1 MKSKINFVFLTHY
14 YFPMNLNKHVRKPEY
29 FDKLIEHR
37 TDAFFVVDEHG
48 FVLYASPTVNKL
60 FGFDPETLIGKSAL
74 EYIHP
79 DDHHAARLR
88 QSVLLVYPGNR
99 VTADYRIRNVHNEFV
114 WMECIFN
121 NMINISQVN
130 GVMVQMREISERKS
144 FELQLEES
152 EERFRI
158 FMNNAPGA
166 AWIRDEHGKYVFMN
180 EAFQQMTNRKMADLI
195 GKTYDAIFPDKAEN
209 IRDTDKL
216 CLDYGKSVEYLDR
229 LSSSDGIERDW
240 VIHKFP
246 LPQSNGKVF
255 IGAFAFDYTKILRA
269 DQSIRESESRFRHI
283 FDHSPDALF
292 IEDENGVIL
301 EANAKAGDLQGVP
314 VSSLIGA
321 NMLDLVPENRKA
333 EIKDIHSKF
342 YSGQISKYSAC
353 VWMKDGK
360 EIPVDLRASFIQ
372 HKGKKALLFSLRE
385 K

>member
-1 MKSKINFVFLTHY
+1 
-14 YFPMNLNKHVRKPEY
+14 
-29 FDKLIEHR
+29 
-37 TDAFFVVDEHG
+37 
-48 FVLYASPTVNKL
+48 
-60 FGFDPETLIGKSAL
+60 
-74 EYIHP
+74 
-79 DDHHAARLR
+79 
-88 QSVLLVYPGNR
+88 
-99 VTADYRIRNVHNEFV
+99 
-114 WMECIFN
+114 
-121 NMINISQVN
+121 MINISQVN

-166 AWIRDEHGKYVFMN
+166 AWIQDEHGKYVFMN

-255 IGAFAFDYTKILRA
+255 IGVFAFDYTKILRA

-283 FDHSPDALF
+283 LITPRMPCLSKMKMVLSLKPTPKQVTFRESLF
-292 IEDENGVIL
+292 L
-301 EANAKAGDLQGVP
+301 
-314 VSSLIGA
+314 
-321 NMLDLVPENRKA
+321 
-333 EIKDIHSKF
+333 H
-342 YSGQISKYSAC
+342 
-353 VWMKDGK
+353 
-360 EIPVDLRASFIQ
+360 
-372 HKGKKALLFSLRE
+372 
-385 K
+385 